1 MDHLRNICILISLYF
16 SFSCGYVRF
25 FMHPTVYPVGKTNLS
40 FKCGSP
46 LYYFMGWKHINASLK
61 LQLRNY
67 SNDNWTSVFELNGAN
82 EFKENKSAS
91 FDGYT
96 ILSLNWTNG
105 TYTYSNIKQITLE
118 GSVEPKQCTV
128 DPQKSPGVR
137 CVLSGGSQIIDSS
150 EKKIFSIEG
159 RTPEKMEN
167 ISIVSQGIFQ
177 DKDKINF
184 EEDDVLQLQCIGEV
198 ETINGIPSKNIRWC
212 KNESGKLQKLSLQ
225 HPPLTSI
232 VSRIKD
238 GCSVVQKSVIFYHI
252 LKNDTDLDLMCESGY
267 GGTCG
272 KSGINYTISIPTANT
287 NEDKWRV
294 SPIVIHDRESVL
306 NKNLIKLN
314 GAGKTLY
321 LLCTASTL
329 FQQESLQVLKMFNY
343 KNVWNLTVAQLE

>member
-1 MDHLRNICILISLYF
+1 
-16 SFSCGYVRF
+16 
-25 FMHPTVYPVGKTNLS
+25 MHPTVYPVGKTNLS

-159 RTPEKMEN
+159 
-167 ISIVSQGIFQ
+167 GYCFGL
-177 DKDKINF
+177 NF
-184 EEDDVLQLQCIGEV
+184 VLYFIEHNQ
-198 ETINGIPSKNIRWC
+198 
-212 KNESGKLQKLSLQ
+212 NE
-225 HPPLTSI
+225 H
-232 VSRIKD
+232 
-238 GCSVVQKSVIFYHI
+238 VIFLI
-252 LKNDTDLDLMCESGY
+252 T
-267 GGTCG
+267 
-272 KSGINYTISIPTANT
+272 NY
-287 NEDKWRV
+287 
-294 SPIVIHDRESVL
+294 
-306 NKNLIKLN
+306 
-314 GAGKTLY
+314 
-321 LLCTASTL
+321 
-329 FQQESLQVLKMFNY
+329 
-343 KNVWNLTVAQLE
+343 